1 MGNLG
6 SLIQILIFVAVIAG
20 PTIGAIAKKA
30 KSHAEEKRIAAE
42 RQKRR
47 IEAIRTGQVSDDL
60 GTIDPNART
69 TIQVQ
74 SQPTARPQTA
84 AQARS
89 AAADAAR
96 QQRQQQ
102 IAELR
107 RRYQAQQAAQQQAK
121 AQRPQ
126 TAGQA
131 AGPIPGR
138 PSVQTTGPM
147 STAGRAAAN
156 QREAELVRRREE
168 IRRRR
173 EAIAAQRG
181 QSAASRKRQRSDAQN
196 PSQSSVPK
204 QTRKAKKQAAAAAVA
219 AESLMKGVPASR
231 VDQSRSRDGS
241 SSRAHPLAAALR
253 SPSELRRAI
262 VLSEIL
268 SPPVSLRSEQ
278 SGE

>member
-1 MGNLG
+1 
-6 SLIQILIFVAVIAG
+6 
-20 PTIGAIAKKA
+20 
-30 KSHAEEKRIAAE
+30 
-42 RQKRR
+42 
-47 IEAIRTGQVSDDL
+47 
-60 GTIDPNART
+60 
-69 TIQVQ
+69 
-74 SQPTARPQTA
+74 
-84 AQARS
+84 
-89 AAADAAR
+89 
-96 QQRQQQ
+96 
-102 IAELR
+102 
-107 RRYQAQQAAQQQAK
+107 
-121 AQRPQ
+121 
-126 TAGQA
+126 
-131 AGPIPGR
+131 
-138 PSVQTTGPM
+138 M